1 MVTSIAT
8 PARIPA
14 STVATPRI
22 ATVVA
27 GETVEAEEEA
37 VAVVE
42 EEEEAGTTAAEVATS
57 IGMAIAPGI
66 ASARD

>member
-22 ATVVA
+22 ATAVA
-27 GETVEAEEEA
+27 GETVEAVA
-37 VAVVE
+37 VA
-42 EEEEAGTTAAEVATS
+42 EEEAGTTAAEVATS

>member
-22 ATVVA
+22 ATAVA

-37 VAVVE
+37 VAVA
-42 EEEEAGTTAAEVATS
+42 EEEAGTTAAEVATS
-57 IGMAIAPGI
+57 IGMVIAPGI